1 MISKNLQDKDINF
14 VLLEKGGKKPF
25 QKDWTKKEIKY
36 NDVDLIEHLNKGGNY
51 GVMGGGKKNLV
62 IVDFDNKELQEK
74 LLPILPET
82 FTTKTGS
89 GLLHLYYFSNGSKSF
104 KLFNEEM
111 DTLADVQC
119 EGKQVVGAG
128 SIHPNGNK
136 YEIIKDIPIAFLDYA
151 EIQANLI
158 PYDKKPKKEVKKF
171 EKPKVNLD
179 DDFIDLCKSQINI
192 SDVLSLFGVDTSK
205 NPTECLFH
213 SSKGGKCLGFQ
224 SDTAHCFHCDGSWNI
239 FSLVMQEKNCDFK
252 GALEFLADNF
262 SLRDKLEETRKKYVE
277 NLKKTIKDEKEDSE
291 NQQTTIFRQLAKD
304 FYVKQPYFYDGAHLW
319 WLWNKNEFFW
329 EVKDEI
335 DIMNQFDKYFN
346 QESEKSNIKSGI
358 IEALKKYGRKHKPKE
373 IKPTWIQFKKQ
384 IYDIEN
390 DNSFEA
396 TPEYFIANP
405 IPWEV
410 GDSEETPNID
420 KLFSSWV
427 KEKDIPKLYELFSF
441 PLIPEMFIHSFHF
454 LYSAPGMGKS
464 TYLNLLIKF
473 IGRKNVVSTSIN
485 RINSNPRFETYNWNK
500 KLLITLGEVS
510 NINDLKNSGL
520 INQATGGEPIRAE
533 VKGGGGF
540 DFVNYGKFIY
550 PTNKLLK
557 VDSDD
562 GFGRRVRI
570 IKFQTR
576 FEKEK
581 DILNSIPEE
590 EFSNLSKKCL
600 RIVKELY
607 KKRRF
612 TGDVSISERMNNYQ
626 EESKTI
632 LERFIDTFCDT
643 TNFEGKILLDEFF
656 SKYNSH
662 LQINKETR
670 VNKSVLAKEL
680 NKLGW
685 ETKRELV
692 VSEQQSLG
700 SFAKKELKS
709 FVLGISKISPI
720 TPITPY
726 FPLLPLR
733 GSSEILP
740 VIPVMPDISKEINT
754 ISKKEMLDFYKKQGL
769 EEETKEILE
778 ESKW

>member
-1 MISKNLQDKDINF
+1 MMI
-14 VLLEKGGKKPF
+14 
-25 QKDWTKKEIKY
+25 
-36 NDVDLIEHLNKGGNY
+36 
-51 GVMGGGKKNLV
+51 
-62 IVDFDNKELQEK
+62 
-74 LLPILPET
+74 
-82 FTTKTGS
+82 
-89 GLLHLYYFSNGSKSF
+89 
-104 KLFNEEM
+104 
-111 DTLADVQC
+111 
-119 EGKQVVGAG
+119 
-128 SIHPNGNK
+128 
-136 YEIIKDIPIAFLDYA
+136 
-151 EIQANLI
+151 
-158 PYDKKPKKEVKKF
+158 
-171 EKPKVNLD
+171 
-179 DDFIDLCKSQINI
+179 FIDLCKSQINI

-224 SDTAHCFHCDGSWNI
+224 SDTAHCFHCEGSWNI

-464 TYLNLLIKF
+464 HILKF
-473 IGRKNVVSTSIN
+473 I
-485 RINSNPRFETYNWNK
+485 NK
-500 KLLITLGEVS
+500 V
-510 NINDLKNSGL
+510 
-520 INQATGGEPIRAE
+520 
-533 VKGGGGF
+533 
-540 DFVNYGKFIY
+540 Y
-550 PTNKLLK
+550 
-557 VDSDD
+557 
-562 GFGRRVRI
+562 
-570 IKFQTR
+570 
-576 FEKEK
+576 
-581 DILNSIPEE
+581 
-590 EFSNLSKKCL
+590 
-600 RIVKELY
+600 
-607 KKRRF
+607 
-612 TGDVSISERMNNYQ
+612 
-626 EESKTI
+626 
-632 LERFIDTFCDT
+632 
-643 TNFEGKILLDEFF
+643 
-656 SKYNSH
+656 
-662 LQINKETR
+662 
-670 VNKSVLAKEL
+670 
-680 NKLGW
+680 W
-685 ETKRELV
+685 
-692 VSEQQSLG
+692 
-700 SFAKKELKS
+700 KKECS
-709 FVLGISKISPI
+709 FNFNK
-720 TPITPY
+720 
-726 FPLLPLR
+726 
-733 GSSEILP
+733 
-740 VIPVMPDISKEINT
+740 
-754 ISKKEMLDFYKKQGL
+754 
-769 EEETKEILE
+769 
-778 ESKW
+778 